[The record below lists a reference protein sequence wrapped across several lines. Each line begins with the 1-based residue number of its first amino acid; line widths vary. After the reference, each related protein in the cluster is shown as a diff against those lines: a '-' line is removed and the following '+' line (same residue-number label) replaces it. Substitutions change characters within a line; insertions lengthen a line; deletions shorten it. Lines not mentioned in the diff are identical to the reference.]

1 MAKLVILNQGLVG
14 FACELVAE
22 KTTIGRAT
30 DNTFRIPE
38 ISVSRH
44 HCAILQRGGDVVVA
58 DLDSSHGTFIDG
70 KRIREAA
77 LRTGQILKVGDVEM
91 RLEETEM
98 VPDSDTISIE
108 KTHLFTKQ
116 SVEGKSRGKG
126 K

>member
-1 MAKLVILNQGLVG
+1 MSRGYPKRVRDSGEITGSNRFDGGTVRGYDEWSSHMAKLVILNQGLVG

-58 DLDSSHGTFIDG
+58 DLDSSNG
-70 KRIREAA
+70 
-77 LRTGQILKVGDVEM
+77 
-91 RLEETEM
+91 
-98 VPDSDTISIE
+98 
-108 KTHLFTKQ
+108 
-116 SVEGKSRGKG
+116 
-126 K
+126 